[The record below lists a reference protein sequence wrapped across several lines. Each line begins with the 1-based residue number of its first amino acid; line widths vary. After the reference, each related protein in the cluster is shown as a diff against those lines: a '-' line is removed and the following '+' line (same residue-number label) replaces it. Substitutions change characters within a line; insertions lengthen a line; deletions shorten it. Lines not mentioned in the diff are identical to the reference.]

1 MNFTKLSLL
10 CLLGATLLPAD
21 VLVMKNGDR
30 VTGSVVKKD
39 GNTVTLKSALFGTI
53 TVPWDQVDS
62 IKTDTPLNVVLNDG
76 KQAQTNLVSTEG
88 KVQVAG
94 ETVPQGDVKILRN
107 ADEQKNY
114 ERLLHPG
121 LLDLWAG
128 TGTVGIAG
136 TAGNAKTSTFT
147 AAIIAARTTNTDKIN
162 LYFNAV
168 KASSLANGVTSDTAK
183 AVRGGVGYSRYLNKK
198 IFLNVFNDYEYDAFQ
213 SLDLRITGG
222 GGVGYYLVKRENS
235 SLSVTAG
242 ADYSH
247 AKFSPNPLPSY
258 SQSSAEIYYGDDYAW
273 KMSTRTSL
281 AQTFR
286 MFNNL
291 SDTGQYRVNFDLG
304 GNTQLFK
311 WLSWNLSF
319 SDRYLSNPPV
329 GRKTNDVIYTT
340 GFGIS
345 FATK

>member
-1 MNFTKLSLL
+1 MNFTKLILL

-30 VTGSVVKKD
+30 VTGSIVKKD
-39 GNTVTLKSALFGTI
+39 GNAVTLKSALFGNI

-76 KQAQTNLVSTEG
+76 KEAQTNLVTTDG

-94 ETVPQGDVKILRN
+94 ETVPQADVKILRN

-114 ERLLHPG
+114 ERFLHPG

-147 AAIIAARTTNTDKIN
+147 VGINAARTTNTDKIT
-162 LYFNAV
+162 LYFNSI

-183 AVRGGVGYSRYLNKK
+183 AVRGGAGYSRNLNKK
-198 IFLNVFNDYEYDAFQ
+198 IFLTVFNDYEYDAFQ

-222 GGVGYYLVKRENS
+222 GGAGYNLFKREKTF
-235 SLSVTAG
+235 LSVVAG
-242 ADYSH
+242 GDYSH
-247 AKFSPNPLPSY
+247 AKFSPAPLPSY
-258 SQSSAEIYYGDDYAW
+258 SQSSGEFYFGNDFAR
-273 KMSTRTSL
+273 KMSTRASL
-281 AQTFR
+281 TQTFR
-286 MFNNL
+286 MFENL
-291 SDTGQYRVNFDLG
+291 SDLGQYRVNFDLG

-311 WLSWNLSF
+311 WLTWNLSF

-329 GRKTNDVIYTT
+329 GRKTNDVVYTT
-340 GFGIS
+340 GFGIT